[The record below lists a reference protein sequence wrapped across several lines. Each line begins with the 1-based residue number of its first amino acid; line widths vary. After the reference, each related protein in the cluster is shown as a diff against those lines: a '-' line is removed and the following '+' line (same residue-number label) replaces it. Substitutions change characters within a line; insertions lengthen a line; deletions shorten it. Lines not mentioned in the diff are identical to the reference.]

1 MGCFCPKDIC
11 FSQKISEGLC
21 VMTLKGNAKF
31 KGKPTCGLKNDIRNL
46 VNFRASRQ
54 KSENLHFDWILL
66 PKAYKDLDEKIQKS
80 YVS

>member
-1 MGCFCPKDIC
+1 
-11 FSQKISEGLC
+11 
-21 VMTLKGNAKF
+21 MTLKGNAKF

-54 KSENLHFDWILL
+54 NSQNLHFDWILL
-66 PKAYKDLDEKIQKS
+66 PKVNKDLDETIQKS

>member
-1 MGCFCPKDIC
+1 
-11 FSQKISEGLC
+11 
-21 VMTLKGNAKF
+21 MTLKGNAKF

-54 KSENLHFDWILL
+54 KSENLHFDWVFLS
-66 PKAYKDLDEKIQKS
+66 KAYKDLDEKMQRS